1 MGNTL
6 KIIENKIYKIENS
19 NIESQTEISSK
30 ELESL
35 IKDCEIQIEFLYRFI
50 EENRILLEQV
60 VKLEE
65 ELNLNIL

>member
-60 VKLEE
+60 VKLEG
-65 ELNLNIL
+65 ELKLDIL

>member
-19 NIESQTEISSK
+19 NIESQTETSSK

-35 IKDCEIQIEFLYRFI
+35 IKDCEIQIEFLYRLI
-50 EENRILLEQV
+50 EENKILLEQV

>member
-35 IKDCEIQIEFLYRFI
+35 IKDCEIQIEFLYRLI
-50 EENRILLEQV
+50 EENKILLEQV

>member
-50 EENRILLEQV
+50 EENRILVEQV
-60 VKLEE
+60 VKLEG